1 MKKTRASYQQG
12 NIRKV
17 PRADGFAWEVR
28 FAAGKVDGK
37 QKYKSYR
44 FDGAEYPTEA
54 SVRTAL
60 QHNVVLTNSAAVRA
74 KVDAQFQ
81 DIIEI

>member
-1 MKKTRASYQQG
+1 MKKTRARYQQG

-17 PRADGFAWEVR
+17 PRANGFAWEAR

-37 QKYKSYR
+37 QKYKSYY

-54 SVRTAL
+54 
-60 QHNVVLTNSAAVRA
+60 
-74 KVDAQFQ
+74 
-81 DIIEI
+81 